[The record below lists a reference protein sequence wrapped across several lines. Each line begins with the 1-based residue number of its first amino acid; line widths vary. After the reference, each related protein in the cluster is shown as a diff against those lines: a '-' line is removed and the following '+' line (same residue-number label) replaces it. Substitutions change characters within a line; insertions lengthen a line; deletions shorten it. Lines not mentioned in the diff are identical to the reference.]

1 MPQNIH
7 VECPVCQTKAV
18 RSVEIAINTRLHPEL
33 KTALLDGTLLA
44 FECENCG
51 SKRQIETQ
59 LMYHDPDQ
67 QLLIYVAP
75 EFNEK
80 REAITKGLYE
90 VAEKEQIPIEN
101 YHLRIVT
108 SVPQLVE
115 KIQIFDFGVDDQEM
129 EVVKLLT
136 DGLFAKQE
144 PDRQVLNRFFFIKDD
159 EPKFLYIT
167 EEDQLLVDYHPS
179 LNQFIK
185 EKFGKYLMDD
195 FRGNFVVVNHQWAT
209 NIVNQR
215 PGYDFGED
223 SSEN

>member
-7 VECPVCQTKAV
+7 IECPVCQTKAV
-18 RSVEIAINTRLHPEL
+18 RSVEIAINTRLNPQL
-33 KTALLDGTLLA
+33 KTALLDGSLLA

-67 QLLIYVAP
+67 EVLIYLAP
-75 EFNEK
+75 DYNQK
-80 REAITKGLYE
+80 REAITKGLYD
-90 VAEKEQIPIEN
+90 VMKKENIPIDN

-108 SVPQLVE
+108 SVPLLVE
-115 KIQIFDFGVDDQEM
+115 KIQIFDFGVNDQEM

-144 PDRQVLNRFFFIKDD
+144 PDQQVLNRFFYIKDN
-159 EPKFLYIT
+159 EPKFLYVT
-167 EEDQLLVDYHPS
+167 ENNQLLVDYHPS
-179 LNQFIK
+179 LNVFIK
-185 EKFGKYLMDD
+185 EKFGKYLTDD
-195 FRGNFVVVNHQWAT
+195 FRGQFVTVNHQWAT

-215 PGYDFGED
+215 PGYDNGELKT
-223 SSEN
+223 EN